1 MTATGMKR
9 DAVEHDALV
18 EELNLMGAALR
29 NNDVDAARHHQ
40 FVATIMLRE
49 LALENK
55 VSEPIASTNDEI
67 MLSAQS
73 CIALA

>member
-29 NNDVDAARHHQ
+29 NNDVGAARHHQ
-40 FVATIMLRE
+40 FVALLMLNSLVKE
-49 LALENK
+49 QAEASGDKEN
-55 VSEPIASTNDEI
+55 VAVQNAILYDA
-67 MLSAQS
+67 
-73 CIALA
+73 C